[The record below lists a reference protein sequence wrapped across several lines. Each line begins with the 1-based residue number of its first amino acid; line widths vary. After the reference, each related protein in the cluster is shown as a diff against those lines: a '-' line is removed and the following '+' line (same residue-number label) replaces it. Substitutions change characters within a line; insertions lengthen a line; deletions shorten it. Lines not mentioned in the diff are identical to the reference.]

1 MCTHIHL
8 HYPCSF
14 VPDRVYG
21 SYEALTG
28 GNTIEG
34 FEDFTGGIAETY
46 NLKEAPANLFHI
58 IQRALSLGSL
68 MGCSIDVS
76 LICIMICITV
86 CTYKHD
92 ISLID
97 IITLDLNFAVFRS
110 PVPMS
115 QRQLHL

>member
-1 MCTHIHL
+1 MACMCTNIHL

-14 VPDRVYG
+14 VSDRVYG

-46 NLKEAPANLFHI
+46 NLKEAPANLFHV

-76 LICIMICITV
+76 LIFIMICITV
-86 CTYKHD
+86 CT
-92 ISLID
+92 
-97 IITLDLNFAVFRS
+97 
-110 PVPMS
+110 
-115 QRQLHL
+115 